1 MLEIRLQPAPP
12 AANVGGEIEYRTQ
25 TIGRELLGAV
35 RAVRPARVSWRAGLY
50 DRLTAWAMA
59 DAGLKTQLFRFI
71 DVLPSL
77 RSVEA
82 VAAHLREY
90 LLRPGLRLP
99 PGAAPVLT
107 LSARARPVAAA
118 LAWGARTATH
128 EMARRFIAGADLP
141 ESLATFRRLRDH
153 GHGFTADILGEAVI
167 SEREAQ
173 EYQARYLGL
182 IEALATAAE
191 RWEPVPVLDR
201 APFGPV
207 PRTNVSLKLSALYA
221 RFDPAD
227 ADGTAEA
234 VKARLRPILGAAR
247 RQGVFVNVDM
257 EQYAAKDLTH
267 RIFREVLE
275 EEPFRDWPDVGIVLQ
290 AYLRDAERD
299 LDNLYNWVERRG
311 TPVWVRLVKGAYWD
325 YETVL
330 AAQHH
335 WPVPVWTEKWQS
347 DAQYER
353 LTARLLQ
360 GWEWIRPAIGSHN
373 VRSVAHT
380 LAQAEALGL
389 ERGTVEFQVLYG
401 MGDTLAAALADRGQR
416 VRVYVPYGEL
426 LPGMAYLVRRL
437 LENTSNDSFLRHSV
451 AEQLPA
457 ESLLRSPHR
466 EAWGE
471 SEWPHRE
478 GE

>member
-1 MLEIRLQPAPP
+1 MKTMLELRLQPERLAEG
-12 AANVGGEIEYRTQ
+12 VGDQIAERTQ
-25 TIGRELLGAV
+25 AIGRELVGAL
-35 RAVRPARVSWRAGLY
+35 REARLSRTAWRSVLY
-50 DRLTAWAMA
+50 DRLTTWAMA
-59 DAGLKTQLFRFI
+59 DVALKTQLFRFI

-77 RSVEA
+77 QSAEA

-99 PGAAPVLT
+99 PGARRVLA
-107 LSARARPVAAA
+107 LSAHSRPVAGA
-118 LAWGARTATH
+118 LAWGARAATH

-153 GHGFTADILGEAVI
+153 GLGFTADILGEAVI
-167 SEREAQ
+167 SETEAR
-173 EYQARYLGL
+173 EYQARYLCL
-182 IEALATAAE
+182 IEALGAAAE

-207 PRTNVSLKLSALYA
+207 PRANVSLKLSALYA

-227 ADGTAEA
+227 AEGTAEA
-234 VKARLRPILGAAR
+234 VKARLRPILTVAR
-247 RQGVFVNVDM
+247 GSGIFVNVDM
-257 EQYAAKDLTH
+257 EQYATKDLTQ

-275 EEPFRDWPDVGIVLQ
+275 EEPFRDWEDVGIVLQ

-299 LDNLYNWVERRG
+299 LDDLYAWVERRG
-311 TPVWVRLVKGAYWD
+311 APVWVRLVKGAYWD

-330 AAQHH
+330 AAQRH
-335 WPVPVWTEKWQS
+335 WPVPVWMQKWET

-353 LTARLLQ
+353 LTARLLR
-360 GWEWIRPAIGSHN
+360 GWEAIRPAIGSHN
-373 VRSVAHT
+373 ARSVAHA

-401 MGDTLAAALADRGQR
+401 MGDALAAALADRGQR

-437 LENTSNDSFLRHSV
+437 LENTSNDPFLRHSV
-451 AEQLPA
+451 AEQLPVEA
-457 ESLLRSPHR
+457 LLRSPDR
-466 EAWGE
+466 GAWGE
-471 SEWPHRE
+471 R
-478 GE
+478 